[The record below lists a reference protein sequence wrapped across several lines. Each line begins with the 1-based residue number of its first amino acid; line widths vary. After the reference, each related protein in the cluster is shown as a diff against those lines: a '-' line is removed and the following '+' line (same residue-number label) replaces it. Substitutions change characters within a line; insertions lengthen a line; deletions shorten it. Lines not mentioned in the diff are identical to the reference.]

1 MSMGK
6 ILDRLHVY
14 LPIVIKV
21 TSVDHQNYMVL
32 ASDVPKQ
39 VISLR
44 EYNIL
49 TQTGESISR
58 GASYL
63 LWVLILVSIFAGFVL
78 DMLWGA
84 F

>member
-1 MSMGK
+1 MP
-6 ILDRLHVY
+6 LE
-14 LPIVIKV
+14 
-21 TSVDHQNYMVL
+21 
-32 ASDVPKQ
+32 SDVPKQ
-39 VISLR
+39 VTSLW

-49 TQTGESISR
+49 TQTGESISK

-63 LWVLILVSIFAGFVL
+63 LWVLIIVSIFAGFVL